1 MPYIATSLVLSV
13 ENVEVTVAILQ
24 AVMMLVMC
32 YVLSGEPSD
41 VDMLEPRAH
50 AVRA

>member
-1 MPYIATSLVLSV
+1 MNALHSYVSGLISLERGS
-13 ENVEVTVAILQ
+13 ERSDSTGCDDDSN
-24 AVMMLVMC
+24 
-32 YVLSGEPSD
+32 VLSGESRD